1 MLFELN
7 YGGISELKN
16 PFKPVEEEVV
26 SSTDESKTT
35 SRTPS

>member
-1 MLFELN
+1 MLFELK
-7 YGGISELKN
+7 YGDISDLEN

-35 SRTPS
+35 SRTST